1 MPRRQISFKD
11 NEKENRLLE
20 AVDAAYDKS
29 AFVKQCIAFYLD
41 YKDNAYNNST
51 NDSKS
56 NLDDMD
62 WDFD

>member
-1 MPRRQISFKD
+1 MPRRQISFK
-11 NEKENRLLE
+11 NNQKENVLLE

-29 AFVKQCIAFYLD
+29 AFVKQCIAFYLEH
-41 YKDNAYNNST
+41 KDKTLNKFNEDEN
-51 NDSKS
+51 

>member
-1 MPRRQISFKD
+1 MARRQISFKD

-41 YKDNAYNNST
+41 NKDNISNSST
-51 NDSKS
+51 NDSEN